1 MIKAGKADFHVH
13 PQYSIDAQGSIPDY
27 CERALS
33 LGLEAICFT
42 THIDLNPARDEVDP
56 FIRID
61 GEIIRVTPESL
72 AIYYNDVMSAKGK
85 YAKRGLDV
93 YPGIELDYFEG
104 VEEIWDNFNPGLDFA
119 FTIGSVHCIEDL
131 AFTYNKE
138 ASNLFGK
145 HTERKFFERYY
156 KSVKS
161 LARSEV
167 IDCIGH
173 LDGYRKYARS
183 VYPKGLDV
191 FPIDIIGPA
200 LEAIRDSGKGIE
212 INSSSKRHGSGTT
225 YPSIEIL
232 ELAAKVGVPIVSLG
246 SDAHKP
252 EGLGAGLEESAR
264 LIEELGLTWKPKL

>member
-1 MIKAGKADFHVH
+1 MIQPGKADFHIH
-13 PQYSIDAQGSIPDY
+13 PEYSIDAQGSITDY
-27 CERALS
+27 CQRALL

-42 THIDLNPARDEVDP
+42 THIDLNPIRKAVDP
-56 FIRID
+56 FIRIE
-61 GEIIRVTPESL
+61 GQIIPVTPESL
-72 AIYYNDVMSAKGK
+72 ATYYNDVMSAKGK

-119 FTIGSVHCIEDL
+119 FTIGSIHCIEEL

-138 ASNLFGK
+138 ASTLFGK

-156 KSVKS
+156 ESVKC

-173 LDGYRKYARS
+173 LDGYRKYARTT
-183 VYPKGLDV
+183 YPQGLDAYPV
-191 FPIDIIGPA
+191 DIVASA

-212 INSSSKRHGSGTT
+212 INSASKRHGSGTT
-225 YPSIEIL
+225 YPSREML

-252 EGLGAGLEESAR
+252 EGLGVGLEQSAQ
-264 LIEELGLTWKPKL
+264 LIEELGLIWKPKL